1 MKDETFHIFFP
12 KLLMSFQ
19 QIILHP
25 KVRCFWGGIIPS
37 EKMMKHSNVHYSRSM
52 IATALKICT
61 RVAKYC
67 IFQFISKKFIRSIVG
82 TDIPGASKN
91 MPFWKSNIEAAIFY
105 LCWPEFMYYLFNAL
119 YYCKK
124 KVRVILGAFEE

>member
-1 MKDETFHIFFP
+1 MDVFFP
-12 KLLMSFQ
+12 ELLMSFQ

-25 KVRCFWGGIIPS
+25 KVRNFWGEIILS